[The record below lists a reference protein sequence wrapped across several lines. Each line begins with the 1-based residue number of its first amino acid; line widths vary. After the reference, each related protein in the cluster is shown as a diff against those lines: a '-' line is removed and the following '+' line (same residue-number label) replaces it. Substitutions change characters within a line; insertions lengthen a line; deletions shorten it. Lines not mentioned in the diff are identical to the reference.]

1 MRAFLIRWA
10 VNVVAIWVVFQFVPV
25 VTFVAT
31 SLDAILVNGL
41 ILGLVNSIVRPL
53 LKLVTFPL
61 IIATLGLGT
70 LIVNTCMFVLAGWLG
85 SYLGY
90 GFKVDGFVAAFVG
103 ALAVSIVSIPTNFVF
118 RLAFK

>member
-10 VNVVAIWVVFQFVPV
+10 VNVVAIWVVFQFVPG
-25 VTFVAT
+25 VTFVAP

-90 GFKVDGFVAAFVG
+90 GFSVDGFVAAFVG

>member
-10 VNVVAIWVVFQFVPV
+10 VNVVAIWVVFQFVPG
-25 VTFVAT
+25 VTFVTT

-90 GFKVDGFVAAFVG
+90 GFSVDGFVAAFVG
-103 ALAVSIVSIPTNFVF
+103 ALAVSIVSVPTNFVF

>member
-10 VNVVAIWVVFQFVPV
+10 VNVVAIWVVFQFVPG
-25 VTFVAT
+25 VTFVTT

-90 GFKVDGFVAAFVG
+90 GFNVDGFVAAFVG